1 MNGVN
6 EYRAVQGSYYNS
18 AFKNSTSAKAGS
30 SRKASGTQSSQGRK
44 ELSDKAQALLEKLK
58 KTHSNMDFMVADKG
72 DNTKEVLSRGT
83 KEFSVLFSTEELEK
97 MAADETFEKE
107 NMDKVYDAVR
117 MTEQIN
123 KENGFGPASEK
134 GEILKIGIS
143 FNDDG
148 TTSYFAELEKMSESQ
163 RERIEKAKEQ
173 KKDLKDISVRSKRTQ
188 VSASSMKE
196 LVEKM
201 NKVDWSKIREQD
213 IKNYQPGFD
222 FSI

>member
-1 MNGVN
+1 MNGISG
-6 EYRAVQGSYYNS
+6 YSAVQENYAS
-18 AFKNSTSAKAGS
+18 STIKSSNQAKAGS
-30 SRKASGTQSSQGRK
+30 SKKASGTQGRR

-72 DNTKEVLSRGT
+72 DDTKELLSRGT
-83 KEFSVLFSTEELEK
+83 KEFSVIFSAEELEK
-97 MAADETFEKE
+97 MAADEKFEKK
-107 NMDKVYDAVR
+107 NMDKVFDAVR

-123 KENGFGPASEK
+123 KQYGFGPVSEK
-134 GEILKIGIS
+134 GEILKVGIS

-163 RERIEKAKEQ
+163 RERLEKAIEQ
-173 KKDLKDISVRSKRTQ
+173 KKDLKDLSIRSKRTQ

-201 NKVDWSKIREQD
+201 NKVDWSKIQEQD
-213 IKNYQPGFD
+213 LRNYKPGFD